1 MERQAALT
9 SSFLVFSAADLGVAV
24 FSSKL
29 LLVVG
34 ITSCEVVAGIVG
46 TGARLCAAPQPARG
60 RAPCRIIWTEGW
72 LTSA

>member
-1 MERQAALT
+1 MEGQAALT

-24 FSSKL
+24 LSSE
-29 LLVVG
+29 LLVVVG
-34 ITSCEVVAGIVG
+34 IASSEVVAGILD

-60 RAPCRIIWTEGW
+60 RVPCRINWTEGW